1 MAIDKNIYNNGI
13 KGFLS
18 YWEISNLPYD
28 YEGYK
33 SMFMDATKRRES
45 EELQRKSYI
54 GMKDEE
60 AAMMNH
66 DNLNE
71 FIHPVKMSSLEEQKR
86 IIQVL
91 TRASYGMNRELA
103 YQKCEDYGVMTK
115 WQKFKM
121 ALKFIFNIKM
131 WWNLFMLRRNLV
143 KKWKPERKNYK
154 DKIKEIEALRKQ
166 AKKEGKNYG
175 VDMWYPRPGCGM

>member
-33 SMFMDATKRRES
+33 TMFRDATKRRES
-45 EELQRKSYI
+45 AELERKSYI

-60 AAMMNH
+60 TAMM
-66 DNLNE
+66 
-71 FIHPVKMSSLEEQKR
+71 IHKFFPKVEMSKLEEQKR

-121 ALKFIFNIKM
+121 ALKFIFNFKM

-166 AKKEGKNYG
+166 AKKEGKNCG